1 MTILTWIANTWAT
14 TCRIRRPGRK
24 RRAAGRFKLFRRG
37 SMETLESRR
46 LLSVDLVSRV
56 DPGFLS
62 GSGDGPSYTAH
73 IAGRRTVSDDGRY
86 AVFSSAADNL
96 VPGDKNQATDVFL
109 YDQQLHTITLVSVN
123 RFGSGSGNGASDS
136 PTISADGKVVAFR
149 SYASNLAGN
158 DSNRSDDV
166 FVRDLG
172 AVTPATIL
180 VSVNSAGTQSGN
192 GRSNDPVLSA
202 NDGRL
207 RHAAA

>member
-1 MTILTWIANTWAT
+1 
-14 TCRIRRPGRK
+14 
-24 RRAAGRFKLFRRG
+24 
-37 SMETLESRR
+37 METLESRR